1 MSRRSLDFSF
11 KLSRL
16 DNFLMPRAGG
26 KGMGGINAPPRE
38 EPPSAAS
45 GEKINTRGEDPE
57 RGEGGGEKNKSGSQD
72 IRSFLVAAQTA
83 TPKRQR
89 DH

>member
-16 DNFLMPRAGG
+16 DNFLMPGAGG
-26 KGMGGINAPPRE
+26 KGSGGSNAPPRE

-45 GEKINTRGEDPE
+45 GEKINTTGEDP
-57 RGEGGGEKNKSGSQD
+57 
-72 IRSFLVAAQTA
+72 
-83 TPKRQR
+83 
-89 DH
+89 